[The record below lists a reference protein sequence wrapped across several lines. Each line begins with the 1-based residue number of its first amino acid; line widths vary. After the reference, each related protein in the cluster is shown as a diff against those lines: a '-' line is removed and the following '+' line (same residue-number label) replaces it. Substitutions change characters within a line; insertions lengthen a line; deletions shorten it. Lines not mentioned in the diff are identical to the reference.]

1 MSCYVMFCY
10 AMLCYVM
17 LCFVL
22 FCYVMLCYKIGS
34 RIKTMEVTFIQ
45 NFWEYSP
52 ASPSWVAHLS
62 FTGFIHFVS
71 HKNNQRFFHSPI
83 PFSLS

>member
-1 MSCYVMFCY
+1 MLCYVMLCY

-17 LCFVL
+17 LCYVL
-22 FCYVMLCYKIGS
+22 FCFVMLCYKIGS
-34 RIKTMEVTFIQ
+34 RIKTMGVTFIQ

-52 ASPSWVAHLS
+52 ASPSRVAYLS
-62 FTGFIHFVS
+62 STGFIHFVS
-71 HKNNQRFFHSPI
+71 DKNNQRFFHSPI